1 MLLYYHGGLI
11 IDCRAL
17 ETMALPRFYCPEPI
31 IAGQIIKLPAGVA
44 HHALGV
50 LRLEQGDKL
59 ILFDGSGGEFQAT
72 MARIGKG
79 GATAAVEEYLEIE
92 RESPLAITLAQAIC
106 ANEKMDWIVQKA
118 VELGVSR
125 VQPLVTKLSTVKLSG
140 ERAERRIKHWQK
152 IVVSAC
158 EQCGRNR
165 VPQVLPLLSLSGWL
179 GSQMDERRNLSN
191 GAPPNPCFMLLPTA
205 RKGLHDFREP
215 AAITALTIVVGPEGG
230 FTPEEEAAALTTGF
244 IPIRL
249 GRRILRTESAA
260 LAAVAA
266 IQALWGDY

>member
-1 MLLYYHGGLI
+1 
-11 IDCRAL
+11 
-17 ETMALPRFYCPEPI
+17 MALPRFYCPEPI
-31 IAGQIIKLPAGVA
+31 IVGQIIELPAGVA
-44 HHALGV
+44 HHALRV

-59 ILFDGSGGEFQAT
+59 ILFNGSGGEFQAT
-72 MARIGKG
+72 MTRVGKG
-79 GATAAVEEYLEIE
+79 GATAAVEKYLDIE

-118 VELGVSR
+118 VELGVNGI
-125 VQPLVTKLSTVKLSG
+125 QPLVTKLSTVKLSG
-140 ERAERRIKHWQK
+140 ERVERRMKHWQQ

-165 VPQVLPLLSLSGWL
+165 IPQVLPLLSLSGWL

-191 GAPPNPCFMLLPTA
+191 GAPPNPCFMLSPIA
-205 RKGLHDFREP
+205 QKGLHDFREP
-215 AAITALTIVVGPEGG
+215 VATTALTILVGPEGG
-230 FTPEEEAAALTTGF
+230 FTPEEEAAALMAGF
-244 IPIRL
+244 IPLRL
-249 GRRILRTESAA
+249 GGRVLRTESAA

>member
-1 MLLYYHGGLI
+1 MLLYYHGELI
-11 IDCRAL
+11 IDCSAL
-17 ETMALPRFYCPEPI
+17 KTMALPRFYCPKPI
-31 IAGQIIKLPAGVA
+31 IGGQTIQLPAGVA
-44 HHALGV
+44 HHALRV

-72 MARIGKG
+72 MARIGNG
-79 GATAAVEEYLEIE
+79 GATAAVEEFLEIE

-125 VQPLVTKLSTVKLSG
+125 IQPLVTKLSTVKLSG
-140 ERAERRIKHWQK
+140 ERAERRLKHWQQ

-179 GSQMDERRNLSN
+179 GSQMDERRNSSN
-191 GAPPNPCFMLLPTA
+191 GTPPHPCLMLLPTA
-205 RKGLHDFREP
+205 QKGLHDFREP
-215 AAITALTIVVGPEGG
+215 AAITALTIAVGPEGG
-230 FTPEEEAAALTTGF
+230 FTPEEEAAAVTAGF
-244 IPIRL
+244 TPLRL